1 MADITF
7 TDVTTFITNDATE
20 AELERIRVLAIETGR
35 SKAKQAAY
43 SLPPGTKVRT
53 RDLRP
58 KYLSGLTAEIIG
70 IAEKG
75 NLKIKVDDDHKWA
88 LGKYPQVLNVPPQC
102 VEAV

>member
-1 MADITF
+1 MADITYD
-7 TDVTTFITNDATE
+7 DVTAYIMRDAT
-20 AELERIRVLAIETGR
+20 ATELEHIRSLAQSTAK
-35 SKAKQAAY
+35 SKATQAAY
-43 SLPPGTKVRT
+43 ALAPGTKVRT

-58 KYLSGLTAEIIG
+58 KYLSGLKGEIIG

-102 VEAV
+102 VEAL